1 MAKKKRERKS
11 YVSKKER
18 REKAMIASHRDPRMD
33 KPSERLLAVHLM
45 VPTVPDILH
54 TRLGKGCGR
63 ISASVPFKL
72 AER

>member
-1 MAKKKRERKS
+1 MMAKKKRERKS

-18 REKAMIASHRDPRMD
+18 REKAMIASHRDSRMD
-33 KPSERLLAVHLM
+33 KRLLAVHLM

-72 AER
+72 AEC